1 MASSDSA
8 AATANRS
15 RAFPIL
21 GKSELPPAMQE
32 DWERSLARRGEAAFI
47 GGAGHA
53 PNLYRWYADAF
64 YGGLFHGGEAPVRY
78 KELGRLRLSTVH
90 GCRSCNLG
98 NRLDARG
105 AGLTD
110 EQIRRIDDP
119 QHPCFDAADQAVLAL
134 ADLVSLQGVG
144 AVLGAELYG
153 ALRRSFSDGQIFELG
168 MVFGLLAGMAQF
180 LFAFELVEREDGC
193 GLAPQAPP
201 PQAGQG

>member
-1 MASSDSA
+1 MDS
-8 AATANRS
+8 RS
-15 RAFPIL
+15 RTFPIL
-21 GKSELPPAMQE
+21 SKAELPPSMQR

-53 PNLYRWYADAF
+53 PDLYRWYADEFYGHLF
-64 YGGLFHGGEAPVRY
+64 YGGEVPIRY

-98 NRLDARG
+98 NRLDARA

-110 EQIRRIDDP
+110 EQIRRIEDP

-144 AVLGAELYG
+144 ATLGAELYG
-153 ALRRSFSDGQIFELG
+153 ALRLSFRDGQIFELG

-180 LFAFELVEREDGC
+180 LFAFDLVEREDYC
-193 GLAPQAPP
+193 DLRPKVLPP
-201 PQAGQG
+201 AGEE

>member
-1 MASSDSA
+1 MDS
-8 AATANRS
+8 RS
-15 RAFPIL
+15 RTFPIL
-21 GKSELPPAMQE
+21 SKAELPPPMQR
-32 DWERSLARRGEAAFI
+32 DWERSLARHGEAAFI

-53 PNLYRWYADAF
+53 PDLYRWYADEF
-64 YGGLFHGGEAPVRY
+64 YGRLFCGGEVPIRY

-98 NRLDARG
+98 NRLDARA

-110 EQIRRIDDP
+110 EQIRRIEDP

-144 AVLGAELYG
+144 ATLGAELYG
-153 ALRRSFSDGQIFELG
+153 ALRLSFRDGQIFELG

-180 LFAFELVEREDGC
+180 LFAFDLVEREDYC
-193 GLAPQAPP
+193 DLRPKVLPP
-201 PQAGQG
+201 AGEE

>member
-1 MASSDSA
+1 MASG
-8 AATANRS
+8 S
-15 RAFPIL
+15 RAFPVL
-21 GKSELPPAMQE
+21 SKSELPPAMQK
-32 DWERSLARRGEAAFI
+32 DWERSLVRRGEANFI

-53 PNLYRWYADAF
+53 PNLYRWYADEF
-64 YGGLFHGGEAPVRY
+64 YGRLFHGGEAPVRS

-110 EQIRRIDDP
+110 AQIRHIDNP

-134 ADLVSLQGVG
+134 ADLVSLKGVG
-144 AVLGAELYG
+144 ATLSAELYG

-180 LFAFELVEREDGC
+180 LFAFDLVEREDYCDLSSPVPSPTGS
-193 GLAPQAPP
+193 G
-201 PQAGQG
+201 